1 MKKIIISTIAVS
13 VLLFTVS
20 CNTDFDT
27 DVEDIVVT
35 KGEADFSKFI
45 SLGNSLTSGY
55 RDGALYS
62 GGQTESFP
70 SMMAMQMKLAGGG
83 EFKQP
88 MMPNN
93 VGGFIGLPGFPG
105 KLVLKMVNG
114 ALAPVASPAAAA
126 LDNVAAGRP
135 YNNMGVP
142 GAKSFHLV
150 APNYGSAAGLLTGTA
165 NPYFVRFASS
175 ATTSVLADAMVQKPT
190 FFSLWIGNND
200 VLSYATNGGTNS
212 QTTGG
217 VTTYTAATVQ
227 NGNTNPATYRSN
239 DISDANVV
247 AGSIKGVLDG
257 LKSVGS
263 TKGIIANIPDV
274 TNIPFFTRVPYNA
287 IPLDAAK
294 AQSLN
299 SQLYG
304 PLKAAL
310 TAFGQGD
317 RINPVV
323 AGNNPVLIID
333 NKLANLSA
341 QLTAA
346 LTAGGVPAS
355 QAAFIG
361 NAFGRARQ
369 AKPGE
374 LMLLTSSSLL
384 GLDATTNQAATPSSV
399 FIYGASFP
407 IGDQYSLTTD
417 EVKNISTAVKAYN
430 TSIRAMADS
439 YGLAFVD
446 MNAKMTELNSKS
458 GISWNGVRYTATF
471 VTGGTFSLDGV
482 HLTGRG
488 YAVVANE
495 FIKSINKKYNST
507 LPQVDPNK
515 YSGVT
520 FP

>member
-13 VLLFTVS
+13 ALLFTVS

-105 KLVLKMVNG
+105 KLELKMVNG
-114 ALAPVASPAAAA
+114 ALSPVANAPAAA
-126 LDNVAAGRP
+126 LDNVVAGRP
-135 YNNMGVP
+135 YQNMGVP
-142 GAKSFHLV
+142 GAKVSHLL
-150 APNYGSAAGLLTGTA
+150 APGYGNPAGLSLGLA

-175 ATTSVLADAMVQKPT
+175 TTASVVGDALAQNPT
-190 FFSLWIGNND
+190 FVSLWIGNND
-200 VLSYATNGGTNS
+200 VLGYATSGGDGTNPI
-212 QTTGG
+212 TPVDGTVG
-217 VTTYTAATVQ
+217 VGFTSTYTTLVNTVFPT
-227 NGNTNPATYRSN
+227 GTTR
-239 DISDANVV
+239 
-247 AGSIKGVLDG
+247 KGV
-257 LKSVGS
+257 V
-263 TKGIIANIPDV
+263 ANIPNV
-274 TNIPFFTRVPYNA
+274 TSVPFFTRVPA
-287 IPLDAAK
+287 MP
-294 AQSLN
+294 
-299 SQLYG
+299 
-304 PLKAAL
+304 
-310 TAFGQGD
+310 
-317 RINPVV
+317 
-323 AGNNPVLIID
+323 
-333 NKLANLSA
+333 LANLTDA
-341 QLTAA
+341 QVSQLNTAYATYNAGLAQAKSLGAINDAEYQKRLIKFTAGAVANGAVISDKDLSTVPGLPKYRQTTAKDYILLTASA
-346 LTAGGVPAS
+346 VLTPQAGGGTSVPLEDKLVLTEAEAAKVLTA
-355 QAAFIG
+355 
-361 NAFGRARQ
+361 
-369 AKPGE
+369 
-374 LMLLTSSSLL
+374 
-384 GLDATTNQAATPSSV
+384 
-399 FIYGASFP
+399 
-407 IGDQYSLTTD
+407 
-417 EVKNISTAVKAYN
+417 TAAYN
-430 TSIRAMADS
+430 TAIKSLADS
-439 YGLAFVD
+439 KGLAFVD

>member
-13 VLLFTVS
+13 ALLFTVS

-105 KLVLKMVNG
+105 KLELKMVNG
-114 ALAPVASPAAAA
+114 ALSPVANAPAAA
-126 LDNVAAGRP
+126 LDNVVAGRP
-135 YNNMGVP
+135 YQNMGVP
-142 GAKSFHLV
+142 GAKVSHLL
-150 APNYGSAAGLLTGTA
+150 APGYGNPAGLSLGLA

-175 ATTSVLADAMVQKPT
+175 TTASVVGDALAQNPT
-190 FFSLWIGNND
+190 FVSLWIGNND
-200 VLSYATNGGTNS
+200 VLGYATSGGDGTNPI
-212 QTTGG
+212 TPVDGAVG
-217 VTTYTAATVQ
+217 VGFTSTYTTLVNTVFPT
-227 NGNTNPATYRSN
+227 GTTR
-239 DISDANVV
+239 
-247 AGSIKGVLDG
+247 KGV
-257 LKSVGS
+257 V
-263 TKGIIANIPDV
+263 ANIPNV
-274 TNIPFFTRVPYNA
+274 TSVPFFTRVPAMPLTNLTDAQVSQLNTAYATYNA
-287 IPLDAAK
+287 GLAQAKSLGAINDAEYQKRLIKFTAGAVANGAVISDKDLSTVPGLPKYRQTTAKDYILLTASAVLTPQAGGGTSVPLEDKLVLTEAEAAK
-294 AQSLN
+294 V
-299 SQLYG
+299 
-304 PLKAAL
+304 L
-310 TAFGQGD
+310 TA
-317 RINPVV
+317 
-323 AGNNPVLIID
+323 
-333 NKLANLSA
+333 
-341 QLTAA
+341 TA
-346 LTAGGVPAS
+346 
-355 QAAFIG
+355 
-361 NAFGRARQ
+361 
-369 AKPGE
+369 
-374 LMLLTSSSLL
+374 
-384 GLDATTNQAATPSSV
+384 
-399 FIYGASFP
+399 
-407 IGDQYSLTTD
+407 
-417 EVKNISTAVKAYN
+417 AYN
-430 TSIRAMADS
+430 TAIKSLADS
-439 YGLAFVD
+439 KGLAFVD

-495 FIKSINKKYNST
+495 FIKAINMKYKST